1 MRVKDLYGLERHL
14 GIQLMTPDMEV
25 CLYLYM
31 FGPVPSLALHS
42 NVRVSSS
49 SYYNVQRRLKDRGII
64 YALEDPD
71 DMRVTL
77 YDLAAHARE
86 AIALHFGDREQNI
99 RDIPQLETPYVR
111 QPPSRDL
118 RDFRISWKWK

>member
-1 MRVKDLYGLERHL
+1 MRVKDLYGLEREL

-31 FGPVPSLALHS
+31 FGPVPSLALHA

-49 SYYNVQRRLKDRGII
+49 SYYNVQRRLKNRGVIC
-64 YALEDPD
+64 ALEDPE

-77 YDLAAHARE
+77 YDLSEKARS
-86 AIALHFGDREQNI
+86 AITLHFGEREQNI
-99 RDIPQLETPYVR
+99 RDIPQLETPYLR
-111 QPPSRDL
+111 APPAKDVG
-118 RDFRISWKWK
+118 DFRISWKWK